1 MRIVH
6 SNINPEM
13 VEVKQKKRI
22 PLYKDEAAIDRLV
35 RQIFRENDERLDRLA
50 QQKRKAL

>member
-6 SNINPEM
+6 SNIRPDENR
-13 VEVKQKKRI
+13 VEAKPKKRL

-35 RQIFRENDERLDRLA
+35 KEIFRENDERLERLA
-50 QQKRKAL
+50 KQKNK